1 MVIFPEEFQC
11 GHNQALF
18 GQPTG
23 NHVVCAWICVKVEL
37 APDVPLA
44 FQQVQKSD
52 WFHCDLNPRHVEHFY
67 ILLRPALYLTAVL
80 ILLKFFWTW
89 IRGMWSE
96 FKTRPASLYI
106 FIMLQIC
113 EDLRIVEHNCS
124 NLLHRLK
131 SSAGS

>member
-1 MVIFPEEFQC
+1 MQHDLNATERINFTSVLMVIFPEEFQR

-18 GQPTG
+18 GQPTW
-23 NHVVCAWICVKVEL
+23 NHVAWICVKVEL
-37 APDVPLA
+37 APLVPLA

-67 ILLRPALYLTAVL
+67 ILLMPALFLTAVL

-96 FKTRPASLYI
+96 FKTRPASLHI
-106 FIMLQIC
+106 LLCFRFVRIC
-113 EDLRIVEHNCS
+113 
-124 NLLHRLK
+124 
-131 SSAGS
+131 G